1 MIQYQMNKNIL
12 LLCSDNSSLSIL
24 AQAVLNHYLPNIEAQ
39 SAGYKKNKPLNPSV
53 KKALI
58 KDGSWNDEYNSKK
71 LEAVISTQ
79 FDLVFILSPF
89 ASKAAKEFAEGTIV
103 IEIEYEDPDYTNSTN
118 LERFIKTLKMELIPI
133 TRDVL
138 EL

>member
-1 MIQYQMNKNIL
+1 MNKNIL
-12 LLCSDNSSLSIL
+12 LLCNDNSSLSIL
-24 AQAVLNHYLPNIEAQ
+24 AQAVLNQYLTGVYAQ
-39 SAGYKKNKPLNPSV
+39 SAGYKKNKPINPSV

-58 KDGSWNDEYNSKK
+58 KDGSWKDEYTSKT
-71 LEAVISTQ
+71 LDTITNTQ

-89 ASKAAKEFAEGTIV
+89 ASKASKNFDENTIV
-103 IEIEYEDPDYTNSTN
+103 IEIEYEEPDYSNSTN

>member
-1 MIQYQMNKNIL
+1 MNKSIL
-12 LLCSDNSSLSIL
+12 LLCNDNSSLSIL
-24 AQAVLNHYLPNIEAQ
+24 AQAVLNQYLQNIDAK
-39 SAGYKKNKPLNPSV
+39 SAGYKKNKPINPSI

-58 KDGSWNDEYNSKK
+58 KDGSWRDEYTSKT
-71 LEAVISTQ
+71 LDTVRDTQ
-79 FDLVFILSPF
+79 FDLVFILSPS
-89 ASKAAKEFAEGTIV
+89 ASKASKEFNENTIV
-103 IEIEYEDPDYTNSTN
+103 IEIEYEEPDYSNSTN

>member
-1 MIQYQMNKNIL
+1 MNKNIL
-12 LLCSDNSSLSIL
+12 LLCSDNASLSIL
-24 AQAVLNHYLPNIEAQ
+24 AEAVLNRYLSNIKAQ
-39 SAGYKKNKPLNPSV
+39 SAGFKKSKPLHPAV

-58 KDGSWNDEYNSKK
+58 KDGSWQESYHSKK
-71 LEAVISTQ
+71 LDALSEEG
-79 FDLVFILSPF
+79 FDLVFILSPS
-89 ASKAAKEFAEGTIV
+89 ASKASKLFDDNTTV
-103 IEIEYEDPDYTNSTN
+103 IEIEYEEPDYTNSTN